1 MSVHDEKCPD
11 LEKFYRQA
19 RSLLMLLKKKTKRPR
34 DFLIKLFF

>member
-19 RSLLMLLKKKTKRPR
+19 RSLLMLLKKKRK
-34 DFLIKLFF
+34 DQEIF

>member
-19 RSLLMLLKKKTKRPR
+19 RSLLMLLKKKNEKTKR
-34 DFLIKLFF
+34 FFD